1 MAKEIDGKVPVI
13 GFIGVGPMGGKMVRW
28 LLEAGYPVLVSDLD
42 RERLAAKVKE
52 GALAAQNNVE
62 VVKRCDI
69 VMTSLP
75 LSEVWVKVAEND
87 FLPNARPGQ
96 IFMDMGTVTPPET
109 RRLYTEFLK
118 KGAHLIDSPV
128 SNGGGGP
135 DSKLFIFV
143 AGDKDAVDR
152 VWPIY
157 EVMGVPEH
165 IVYCGPSGNG
175 QIVKGVNQL
184 NIGLV
189 QAAILETLAFG
200 VRAGVE
206 PEVIL
211 KAIGEENKPGS
222 RGGGLF
228 WSIGKKATQGQAEG
242 VVVKHGQLLH
252 YINEA
257 HTKGFSLPLT
267 ETLFDF
273 LKDSPETIKDA
284 NRRSPSFWH
293 ELLNR

>member
-1 MAKEIDGKVPVI
+1 MAKEIDGKVPMI

-42 RERLAAKVKE
+42 QERLAAKVKE

-109 RRLYTEFLK
+109 RRLYTEFGK
-118 KGAHLIDSPV
+118 QGAHLIDSPV

-143 AGDKDAVDR
+143 AGDKDVVDR

-200 VRAGVE
+200 VRAGIE

-228 WSIGKKATQGQAEG
+228 WSICQKATRGQAEG

-252 YINEA
+252 YIKEA
-257 HTKGFSLPLT
+257 HEKGFALPLT
-267 ETLFDF
+267 ETLFNF

-284 NRRSPSFWH
+284 NRMSPSFWH